1 MASRR
6 QPLQSLKTSRFP
18 TQPPSRLHRRSPFL
32 LAAFRKGQAHTLLRA
47 ASLALARVV
56 AKKRF
61 VRLAAAGVHVFT
73 ALGAVCGLL
82 AALAVFDAAWE
93 RMFAWLGLAL
103 VIDGIDGTF
112 ARMAHVEERLPRF
125 SGERLDLVVDYV
137 TYVFVPALAL
147 VRGGFLPGDLGLVLA
162 AAILL
167 SSLYHF
173 ADLASK
179 GDDYSFIGFPAV
191 WNLVAFYLFAFAA
204 PQGVACAVVAACIA
218 LTFIPMRWVHPLRVV
233 RLRAPTLAITLAWTV
248 AAVAAVMSG
257 LPASAWIRAVL
268 GGAAAY
274 LVALAL
280 WRSLGRSP

>member
-1 MASRR
+1 MYGLSQTDA
-6 QPLQSLKTSRFP
+6 KF
-18 TQPPSRLHRRSPFL
+18 
-32 LAAFRKGQAHTLLRA
+32 
-47 ASLALARVV
+47 V

-93 RMFAWLGLAL
+93 RMFGWLGLAL
-103 VIDGIDGTF
+103 IIDGIDGTF
-112 ARMAHVEERLPRF
+112 ARLAQVEERLPRF

-147 VRGGFLPGDLGLVLA
+147 VRAGLLGGAAAPILA

-204 PQGVACAVVAACIA
+204 PPWVACAVVVACVA
-218 LTFIPMRWVHPLRVV
+218 LTFVPMHWVHPLRVV
-233 RLRAPTLAITLAWTV
+233 RLRAVTLAITVAW
-248 AAVAAVMSG
+248 AVAAI
-257 LPASAWIRAVL
+257 AAVL
-268 GGAAAY
+268 SGFPAGGWVRGVLGIAAAY
-274 LVALAL
+274 VVALTLQRYARL
-280 WRSLGRSP
+280 RSRG

>member
-1 MASRR
+1 M
-6 QPLQSLKTSRFP
+6 
-18 TQPPSRLHRRSPFL
+18 
-32 LAAFRKGQAHTLLRA
+32 
-47 ASLALARVV
+47 

-93 RMFAWLGLAL
+93 RMFGWLGLAL
-103 VIDGIDGTF
+103 IIDGIDGTF
-112 ARMAHVEERLPRF
+112 ARLAQVEERLPRF

-147 VRGGFLPGDLGLVLA
+147 VRAGLLGGAAAPILA

-204 PQGVACAVVAACIA
+204 PPWVACAVVVACVA
-218 LTFIPMRWVHPLRVV
+218 LTFVPMHWVHPLRVV
-233 RLRAPTLAITLAWTV
+233 RLRAVTLAITVAW
-248 AAVAAVMSG
+248 AVAAI
-257 LPASAWIRAVL
+257 AAVL
-268 GGAAAY
+268 SGFPAGGWVRGVLGIAAAY
-274 LVALAL
+274 VVALTLQRYARL
-280 WRSLGRSP
+280 RSRG

>member
-1 MASRR
+1 MIARLSAASVHV
-6 QPLQSLKTSRFP
+6 LTASGAVLA
-18 TQPPSRLHRRSPFL
+18 L
-32 LAAFRKGQAHTLLRA
+32 LALRA
-47 ASLALARVV
+47 VHQSDWQMMFVWLGAALIVDAVDGPLAR
-56 AKKRF
+56 RF
-61 VRLAAAGVHVFT
+61 SVKT
-73 ALGAVCGLL
+73 
-82 AALAVFDAAWE
+82 
-93 RMFAWLGLAL
+93 M
-103 VIDGIDGTF
+103 
-112 ARMAHVEERLPRF
+112 LPRF

-204 PQGVACAVVAACIA
+204 PQWVACAVVAACIA

>member
-1 MASRR
+1 
-6 QPLQSLKTSRFP
+6 
-18 TQPPSRLHRRSPFL
+18 
-32 LAAFRKGQAHTLLRA
+32 
-47 ASLALARVV
+47 V

-93 RMFAWLGLAL
+93 RMFGWLGLAL
-103 VIDGIDGTF
+103 IIDGIDGTF
-112 ARMAHVEERLPRF
+112 ARLAQVEERLPRF

-147 VRGGFLPGDLGLVLA
+147 VRAGLLGGAAAPILA

-204 PQGVACAVVAACIA
+204 PPWVACAVVVACVA
-218 LTFIPMRWVHPLRVV
+218 LTFVPMHWVHPLRVV
-233 RLRAPTLAITLAWTV
+233 RLRAVTLAITVAW
-248 AAVAAVMSG
+248 AVAAI
-257 LPASAWIRAVL
+257 AAVL
-268 GGAAAY
+268 SGFPAGGWVRGVLGIAAAY
-274 LVALAL
+274 VVALTLQRYARL
-280 WRSLGRSP
+280 RSRG